1 MNCEHVD
8 VFNIMNRKH
17 IGVFN
22 NMNCEHVGVFNIFQ
36 TICTFTR
43 VITYVLSFARY
54 IQLSY
59 IKLTPLIHYQSFSG
73 LYRQGWRQIHN
84 NCLHVRFTGNASEV
98 LNNKTTMV
106 SVRYSAKILT
116 LPTSICSIILRSG
129 SDLMLGTREVQP
141 YHSRCNCL
149 PRMYNVRFQYDIIK
163 KTLTLYR
170 DSHDSQETV
179 TPR

>member
-1 MNCEHVD
+1 M
-8 VFNIMNRKH
+8 R
-17 IGVFN
+17 
-22 NMNCEHVGVFNIFQ
+22 
-36 TICTFTR
+36 
-43 VITYVLSFARY
+43 L
-54 IQLSY
+54 
-59 IKLTPLIHYQSFSG
+59 
-73 LYRQGWRQIHN
+73 
-84 NCLHVRFTGNASEV
+84 TGNASEV

-129 SDLMLGTREVQP
+129 SDLMLETREVQP

-149 PRMYNVRFQYDIIK
+149 QRMYNVRFQYDIIK